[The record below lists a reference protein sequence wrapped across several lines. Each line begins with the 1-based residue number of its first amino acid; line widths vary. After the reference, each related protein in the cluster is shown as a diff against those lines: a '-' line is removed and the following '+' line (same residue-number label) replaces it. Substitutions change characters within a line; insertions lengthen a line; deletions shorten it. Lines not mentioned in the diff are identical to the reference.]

1 MGNSLVTH
9 GTSRAQLPAA
19 RAYHL
24 THICSHHTG
33 SESAKYIKL
42 NMADAIPGT
51 HTFFS
56 SLLTKRK
63 IKAFFLSF
71 LTF

>member
-42 NMADAIPGT
+42 NMADVIPGT
-51 HTFFS
+51 HTFF
-56 SLLTKRK
+56 
-63 IKAFFLSF
+63 FF
-71 LTF
+71 TFNKEKN

>member
-33 SESAKYIKL
+33 SESAKYIKF
-42 NMADAIPGT
+42 NMADVIPGT
-51 HTFFS
+51 HTYFFRDFQQREK
-56 SLLTKRK
+56 LRL
-63 IKAFFLSF
+63 FFLSF
-71 LTF
+71 